1 MDKYQTIAHEN
12 KAISVLRKNQESADV
27 SKSLFVK
34 KIKSLIAVLSFFGL
48 LFPAYPILA
57 KNNQANQGYIPPN
70 KDKQEQNATASGSRG
85 CQRNPVDITPLIPT
99 NHTPTTISTHPNFL
113 FSVQSEPKYPVR
125 FTLVEPGVAK
135 PVWEKDL
142 IVARSGIMSVSIPEN
157 VNLEANKE
165 YVWNLVVVCNPN
177 RPSENYYIRAAIKRV
192 SSSQQLVEEI
202 SQANSHYQKALI
214 LARAGIWYDAIYT
227 SYKGKNEVDSIS
239 YFKQL
244 LSQIGLTI

>member
-1 MDKYQTIAHEN
+1 MNKYQRIAN
-12 KAISVLRKNQESADV
+12 KNKTISVLSKNQEYTDV
-27 SKSLFVK
+27 SKNLFVK
-34 KIKSLIAVLSFFGL
+34 KFKSLIAVLWLFGL
-48 LFPAYPILA
+48 LFPAYPIFA

-85 CQRNPVDITPLIPT
+85 CQGNAVDITPLIPT

-113 FSVQSEPKYPVR
+113 FSVKSEPKFPVR

-135 PVWEKDL
+135 PLWEKEL
-142 IVARSGIMSVSIPEN
+142 IVSRAGIMSVSIPEN
-157 VNLEANKE
+157 VNLKTNKE

-177 RPSENYYIRAAIKRV
+177 RPSENYYIRASVKRV
-192 SSSQQLVEEI
+192 SPSQELVQEI
-202 SQANSHYQKALI
+202 DSAKSHELQASI

-227 SYKGKNEVDSIS
+227 SYQGQKEPDSMS